1 MIEYTRDDLLKL
13 KTMVAPGS
21 ALDTELEDMDYDPA
35 KFEEYVQNL
44 PKQHKFLYDIPLEEL
59 PMRINDRSIQGLLNW
74 RFSVGK

>member
-21 ALDTELEDMDYDPA
+21 SLEIELEDMDYDPV
-35 KFEEYVQNL
+35 KFEQYVQRV
-44 PKQHKFLYDIPLEEL
+44 PKQHKFLFDIPLEEL
-59 PMRINDRSIQGLLNW
+59 PLKINDHGIQGLLNF